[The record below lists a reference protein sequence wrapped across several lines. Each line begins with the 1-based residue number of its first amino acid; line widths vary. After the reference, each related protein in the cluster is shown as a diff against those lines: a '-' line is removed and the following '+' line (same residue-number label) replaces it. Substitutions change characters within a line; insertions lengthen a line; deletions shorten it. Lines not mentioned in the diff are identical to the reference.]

1 MKSKLVQ
8 TLMIICLVVFAA
20 SCGDSNSSS
29 ETTVEGNDFLVTIKT
44 DLGEMKAILHDE
56 TPLHKA
62 NFIKLANEGYF
73 DSLLFHRV
81 IKGFMIQGGD
91 PDSRNA
97 TKEQRLGSG
106 GPAER
111 IPAEFV
117 KTLFHQKGALSAART
132 GGPSNPEKES
142 SGSQFY
148 IVQGTVIP
156 GTQLE
161 GINQQ
166 KLIQAFQMCMQTQPD
181 SDLAKEYQETM
192 DKYPG
197 VNDSIQAKVESTLE
211 RLGEMTGIEFSM
223 PVERI
228 ETYSTL
234 GGTPQLDGDYTVFG
248 QVISGIEFVDGIADT
263 PTAPGDRPVEDVRMY
278 ISVEEMPRAEIEKLF
293 NYTYPRA
300 AINQ

>member
-1 MKSKLVQ
+1 MKRKLIQ
-8 TLMIICLVVFAA
+8 ALMITVLVAFMA
-20 SCGDSNSSS
+20 SCGDSNTSS
-29 ETTVEGNDFLVTIKT
+29 EEAVGNDFLVTIRT

-73 DSLLFHRV
+73 DSLIFHRV

-97 TKEQRLGSG
+97 TKEQRLGIG
-106 GPAER
+106 GPSER

-132 GGPSNPEKES
+132 GGPSNPDKES

-156 GTQLE
+156 STQLE

-166 KLIQAFQMCMQTQPD
+166 KLIQAFQICMQTQPD

-223 PVERI
+223 PEERI

-248 QVISGIEFVDGIADT
+248 QVISGIETIDTIANT
-263 PTAPGDRPVEDVRMY
+263 PTAPSDRPLEDVRMY
-278 ISVEEMPRAEIEKLF
+278 ISVEEMPRAEIEKKY
-293 NYTYPRA
+293 NYKYPKA